1 MKVNNAGR
9 TSIERRT
16 PWEPPAVSKIAI
28 GAETKSAAQ
37 DQDNPALAEP
47 QPPSAAGHE
56 VRVFVRDGHSDVFS
70 YRQQE

>member
-28 GAETKSAAQ
+28 GTETKSAAQ
-37 DQDNPALAEP
+37 GQDNPALAEP
-47 QPPSAAGHE
+47 QPPSAPATKFG
-56 VRVFVRDGHSDVFS
+56 FS
-70 YRQQE
+70 FEMAIPMSSRIDNK